1 MPICIKDQLQNL
13 FQEISRIANLVPK
26 LLGDKISWA
35 FQETGQLSLE
45 ILCFIT

>member
-1 MPICIKDQLQNL
+1 MT
-13 FQEISRIANLVPK
+13 ANQVPE

-45 ILCFIT
+45 ILYLRN